1 METIRD
7 YLTQKAWLSSRKRRL
22 RDVEDVSFFACMAT
36 NAPETS
42 KVSTRVL
49 HRFNL
54 IALDDPNETL
64 MNDRYTLLSEL
75 MV

>member
-1 METIRD
+1 VETIRD

-22 RDVEDVSFFACMAT
+22 RDVEDLSFYACMAT
-36 NAPETS
+36 NAPETA

-54 IALDDPNETL
+54 IALDDPTVEL
-64 MNDRYTLLSEL
+64 MNDRYTLLAEL